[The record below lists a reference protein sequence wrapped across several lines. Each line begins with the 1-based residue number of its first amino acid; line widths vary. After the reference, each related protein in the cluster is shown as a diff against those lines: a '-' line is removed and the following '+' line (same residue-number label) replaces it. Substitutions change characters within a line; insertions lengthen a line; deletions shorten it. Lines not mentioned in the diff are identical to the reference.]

1 MPRSKPNVVF
11 VFGDQWRAQATGYAG
26 NPNVKTPHLDALARE
41 SVNLTTAISGCPVCS
56 PYRASLLTGQ
66 YPLTHGVFLND
77 VCLSRDAVSLADAFG
92 SAGYR
97 TAYIGKWHL
106 DGHGRSNFTP
116 PERRQGFDFWRALEC
131 THSYNHSVY
140 YADTPEKRVWDGYD
154 AMAQTRAAQ
163 RYIREAD
170 RDAPFLLV
178 LSWGP
183 PHNPY
188 HTAPDEFRRLYRPE
202 DIVLRPNVPE
212 GVAKRARKDLAGYYA
227 HCSAL
232 DACVGDLLS
241 TLDERGLAED
251 TVFVF
256 TSDHGD
262 MHGSHGV
269 WRKQPPY
276 DEAVRVPFL
285 LRWPAGLG
293 RQGREVTIPVSA
305 PDLVPTLLG
314 LCGLDVPKTV
324 EGTDLSRVLL
334 GEEETDH
341 DAGLIAA
348 YAPFGEWPKSRGGR
362 EYRGVRTS
370 RYTYV
375 RTLDGPWLLFDN
387 EEDPYQQRNLANT
400 PAAADLQAELEAVL
414 SRLLAQTGDR
424 FEPAEAYIQRWG
436 YPVDAN
442 GTVPYTP

>member
-11 VFGDQWRAQATGYAG
+11 VFGDQWRAQAAGYAG
-26 NPNVKTPHLDALARE
+26 EPDVKTPHLDALAGE
-41 SVNLTTAISGCPVCS
+41 SLNLTTAIAGCPVCS
-56 PYRASLLTGQ
+56 PYRASLLTGR

-131 THSYNHSVY
+131 THNYNHSVY
-140 YADTPEKRVWDGYD
+140 YADTPKKRLWDGYD
-154 AMAQTRAAQ
+154 AIAQTREAQ

-170 RDAPFLLV
+170 RDSPFLLL

-188 HTAPDEFRRLYRPE
+188 HTAPEEFRRLYRPD
-202 DIVLRPNVPE
+202 DIALHPNVPE
-212 GVAKRARKDLAGYYA
+212 AVARKARKDLAGYYA

-232 DACVGDLLS
+232 DACVGDLLA
-241 TLDERGLAED
+241 TLDEQGLAED
-251 TVFVF
+251 TIFVF

-269 WRKQPPY
+269 WRKQHPY
-276 DEAVRVPFL
+276 DEAIRVPFL

-305 PDLVPTLLG
+305 PDLMPTLLG
-314 LCGLDVPKTV
+314 LCGLDVPETV
-324 EGTDLSRVLL
+324 EGADFSRVLS

-341 DAGLIAA
+341 DAALIAA

-387 EEDPYQQRNLANT
+387 EDDPHQQRNLANT
-400 PAAADLQAELEAVL
+400 PAAADLQTELEATL
-414 SRLLAQTGDR
+414 NRLLAQTNDR

-436 YPVDAN
+436 YPVDKN

>member
-1 MPRSKPNVVF
+1 
-11 VFGDQWRAQATGYAG
+11 
-26 NPNVKTPHLDALARE
+26 
-41 SVNLTTAISGCPVCS
+41 
-56 PYRASLLTGQ
+56 
-66 YPLTHGVFLND
+66 
-77 VCLSRDAVSLADAFG
+77 
-92 SAGYR
+92 
-97 TAYIGKWHL
+97 
-106 DGHGRSNFTP
+106 
-116 PERRQGFDFWRALEC
+116 
-131 THSYNHSVY
+131 
-140 YADTPEKRVWDGYD
+140 
-154 AMAQTRAAQ
+154 
-163 RYIREAD
+163 
-170 RDAPFLLV
+170 
-178 LSWGP
+178 
-183 PHNPY
+183 
-188 HTAPDEFRRLYRPE
+188 
-202 DIVLRPNVPE
+202 
-212 GVAKRARKDLAGYYA
+212 
-227 HCSAL
+227 
-232 DACVGDLLS
+232 
-241 TLDERGLAED
+241 
-251 TVFVF
+251 
-256 TSDHGD
+256 

-314 LCGLDVPKTV
+314 LCGVDVPKTV

-375 RTLDGPWLLFDN
+375 KTLDGPWLLFDN